1 MICFRMT
8 KNWEVYLM
16 KREFVSR
23 DGRWNRPP
31 ISANVSAKMVTS
43 VVPATTPSM
52 PKLEQKSTL

>member
-1 MICFRMT
+1 
-8 KNWEVYLM
+8 M